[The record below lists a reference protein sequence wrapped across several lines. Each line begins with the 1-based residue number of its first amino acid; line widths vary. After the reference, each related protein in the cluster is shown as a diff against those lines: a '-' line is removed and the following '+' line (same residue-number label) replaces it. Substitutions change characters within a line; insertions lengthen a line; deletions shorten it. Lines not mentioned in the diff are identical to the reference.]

1 MVPDTQSFSGWDA
14 IERNEMLIFHRNDGG
29 VKQWM
34 AQFLREFKCSF
45 PACTNIFSTFCFIFL
60 GGGGLSR
67 RSKEAAEKSFCSVV
81 DWSHVIVITSSPHS
95 FLESVSVLINSLA
108 SAAVWSHDQSEP
120 SLPSAHQQFCCW
132 PLNQNHLP
140 RPQSVVWLVFA
151 SAFAL

>member
-1 MVPDTQSFSGWDA
+1 MLLKEMKCLFFIGMMVVWN
-14 IERNEMLIFHRNDGG
+14 NEWLSSWENLNVHFLL
-29 VKQWM
+29 
-34 AQFLREFKCSF
+34 AQISSVPFVLFF
-45 PACTNIFSTFCFIFL
+45 W